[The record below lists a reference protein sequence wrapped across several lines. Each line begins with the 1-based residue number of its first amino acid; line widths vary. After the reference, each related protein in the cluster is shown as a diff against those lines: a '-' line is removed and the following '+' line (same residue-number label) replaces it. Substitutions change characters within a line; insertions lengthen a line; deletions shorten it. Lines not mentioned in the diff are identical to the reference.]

1 MCSIGLAVGI
11 ASFAGSA
18 MSAVGQHQAQQA
30 AVARS
35 NAIAQQRYQQDLQIA
50 AARDREK
57 GRVYQA
63 ELKADTAAKNAYYA
77 QLTAN
82 QTEANRAL
90 ASSNQKLNEKR
101 AGAAFDAQTKLAAA
115 IQAQGEVLS
124 SGKAGQ
130 SFLLQAMDAQ
140 RQLGFERAQIN
151 QTLYDAAT
159 AAGVEREGIMLD
171 QNSANVAAWN
181 NLPAAPLSPEA
192 SFLPIKPIKAKGPS
206 GLALAGS
213 LLGAGVD
220 GASAGIGTYKTLNP

>member
-140 RQLGFERAQIN
+140 RQLGFEQAQIN